1 MVSIL
6 VIACLPIGALAA
18 GDESWVAKI
27 EYQVNGVNKTLEI
40 TESVGQV
47 TDDYGDSGTVYY
59 AQLEKD
65 SIIDSMI
72 WNEEIMLDKDLR
84 FISFEEYNVKGENQ
98 LNTYGEFESGS
109 VFKSPEDYLTD
120 DEFNSY
126 THRFDAN
133 VNGFYEI
140 SGEELQSL
148 IKTSGVKGFVTVL
161 TTSDNTN
168 YALYCVYVQISTEEP
183 STDPPLP
190 SARGG
195 GQTRR
200 HGDGARGITN
210 NPGFAGLE
218 TTITYD
224 SDALELKD
232 LTRVAGPDGFTP
244 NVSKNFLMLDAMDNY
259 YGGRHPV
266 QRGVH
271 REGQRRCRDL

>member
-1 MVSIL
+1 MSKLVKIITSIIMVSIL

-183 STDPPLP
+183 S
-190 SARGG
+190 
-195 GQTRR
+195 
-200 HGDGARGITN
+200 
-210 NPGFAGLE
+210 
-218 TTITYD
+218 
-224 SDALELKD
+224 
-232 LTRVAGPDGFTP
+232 
-244 NVSKNFLMLDAMDNY
+244 
-259 YGGRHPV
+259 
-266 QRGVH
+266 
-271 REGQRRCRDL
+271 